1 MSGLAKVLADDL
13 AALQHGDPDALNRLI
28 AACQVQ
34 IEHLAR
40 RQLRNHPEFRDGFN
54 DTDDIVQEASVS
66 LFKALQHLQPESEQH
81 LFNLAAMQVRRRII
95 DLTRKFR
102 GPQSPVA
109 LRATNVVRHADGD
122 IVRSEQAAAAAT
134 APSLLDDWEGFHQ
147 VVDSL
152 PEKLQTTFS
161 MRFYLGAK
169 PTDIA
174 QTLGC
179 DVRTV
184 RRYWSAAKEEI
195 HRKLKDTA

>member
-13 AALQHGDPDALNRLI
+13 AALQHGDRDALNRLI
-28 AACQVQ
+28 AACKGQ
-34 IEHLAR
+34 IEHLTR

-95 DLTRKFR
+95 DLARKFR

-109 LRATNVVRHADGD
+109 LRATNVLRSADGD
-122 IVRSEQAAAAAT
+122 FVRSEQAAAAAT
-134 APSLLDDWEGFHQ
+134 APSLLDDWERFHQ
-147 VVDSL
+147 AVDSL
-152 PEKLQTTFS
+152 PEKMKTTFS
-161 MRFYLGAK
+161 MRFYLAAK
-169 PTDIA
+169 PTNIA

-195 HRKLKDTA
+195 RRKLKDTA

>member
-1 MSGLAKVLADDL
+1 MSGLIKILADDL
-13 AALQHGDPDALNRLI
+13 SALQRGDPDALNRLI
-28 AACQVQ
+28 AACRVQ
-34 IEHLAR
+34 IEHLTR

-95 DLTRKFR
+95 DLVRKFR

-122 IVRSEQAAAAAT
+122 IVRSEQAAASAT

-152 PEKLQTTFS
+152 PEKMKTTFS

-169 PTDIA
+169 PKDVA

-184 RRYWSAAKEEI
+184 RRYWDAAMEEI
-195 HRKLKDTA
+195 RKKLKDTA

>member
-13 AALQHGDPDALNRLI
+13 AALQHGDRDALNRLI
-28 AACQVQ
+28 AACQGQ
-34 IEHLAR
+34 IEHLTR

-95 DLTRKFR
+95 DLARKFR

-134 APSLLDDWEGFHQ
+134 APSLLDDWERFHQ
-147 VVDSL
+147 AVDSL
-152 PEKLQTTFS
+152 PEKMKTTFS
-161 MRFYLGAK
+161 MRFYLAAK
-169 PTDIA
+169 PTNIA

-195 HRKLKDTA
+195 RRKLKDTA